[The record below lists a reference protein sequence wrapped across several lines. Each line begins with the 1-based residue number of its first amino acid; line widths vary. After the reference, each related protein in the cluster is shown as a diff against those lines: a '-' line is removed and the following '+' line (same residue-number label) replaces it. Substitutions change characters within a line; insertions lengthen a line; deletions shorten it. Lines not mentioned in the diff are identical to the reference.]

1 MEVSYELIREIEQ
14 FLYQEAS
21 FLDRPDLDS
30 WVDLYT
36 ADGTYW
42 MPAIPD
48 QEDPENHIS
57 LFYDDRVLM
66 EVRRRN
72 FVHPAAASKDYAVRA
87 SHIISNVQVTD
98 LEKETGNCTV
108 TSQFPVFSVLPGQA
122 DTICRHVYARTGTRR
137 RELQDQVEAC
147 RHHQLRCGAE
157 HDHCLYL
164 TVTVTHRWCGDG
176 AIVERYRLTI
186 IKALPSIADLFRGR

>member
-108 TSQFPVFSVLPGQA
+108 TSNFQCFLYYRDRQTP
-122 DTICRHVYARTGTRR
+122 YAGTYTH
-137 RELQDQVEAC
+137 ELVRAGESYKIKSKRVDIINCDAA
-147 RHHQLRCGAE
+147 LN
-157 HDHCLYL
+157 
-164 TVTVTHRWCGDG
+164 
-176 AIVERYRLTI
+176 TI
-186 IKALPSIADLFRGR
+186 IVYI